1 MLREWLICIAVVGAL
16 GSCAAPDPFEA
27 TTAAVR
33 QSLRNGE
40 TAKFQ
45 KLERCGKGDI
55 VKGEVN
61 AENAYG
67 GFTGYQMFVE
77 ERGTV
82 ALEENSTAFVE
93 MLKRCTAAIYEGIS
107 GPEPP

>member
-1 MLREWLICIAVVGAL
+1 MREWLICIAVAGAL

-27 TTAAVR
+27 TKAAVR
-33 QSLRNGE
+33 QSLRNGD

-45 KLERCGKGDI
+45 KLARCGKGEI
-55 VKGEVN
+55 FKGEVN

-82 ALEENSTAFVE
+82 ALEENSPEFVA
-93 MLKRCTAAIYEGIS
+93 MLKRCTASIYDAIS
-107 GPEPP
+107 APARP